1 MGGSWRERKKE
12 GSKES
17 EWREMKRV
25 GGIGRKRKGPGK
37 RGWEWEREEGLG
49 GRGKGV
55 GGRGR
60 EWEGNRLGKKE
71 VGRRV
76 RR

>member
-1 MGGSWRERKKE
+1 M
-12 GSKES
+12 
-17 EWREMKRV
+17 
-25 GGIGRKRKGPGK
+25 
-37 RGWEWEREEGLG
+37 G

-76 RR
+76 RRKWQGNGVGEIG